1 MANEFKV
8 RKGLI
13 VHGSGST
20 ILDVRGSQGQLFSIT
35 DSLSGSLFGV
45 SDISGIPIL
54 EVFSDDTIKL
64 GTHGSE
70 AIIVSGSTATVS
82 GSFSGSFVGD
92 GSSLTGLSAGA
103 VSTFT
108 NGSNDRVLTATG
120 AAGINGESNLTFDGS
135 VLNIAGNLSFSGAAR
150 DILIIDNDATALE
163 VKEGSNLYMRFNT
176 ANGAENI
183 LLHKNTNFSGQVTMP
198 QTATTIGGSN
208 LGNATLLIGSTSAG
222 IGIDT
227 NEIVSVGDHLY
238 IGAAT
243 NDKNIIFRTDAT
255 SAVLTLDSSQDATFG
270 GDVTMPANSTLNFS
284 TDIDLVHSTN
294 VLLFKQGGSDRFR
307 ITGDVQVLGATDFT
321 IPQGRRIKFDGS
333 GHTYISEESDS
344 NLKVYVGGTERFN
357 FSGGTNF
364 SQQNLTVAGN
374 ITLTNNSFVA
384 SARKFTA
391 RDSNGVMLTADDAAS
406 GLSIADN
413 GNATFT
419 GDVKLAGTKKLFLT
433 DDGTSNFLQESSDNV
448 LDIVSAGVVG
458 LQLSGTNATM
468 RNVNFNGNITTET
481 DSTFNIG
488 TETKRFSNIYAD
500 SFSAAE
506 DSSFAGNITIQ
517 HANTPQLEIID
528 TTNDVELRLRAAN
541 NYVFIEADQDDNAA
555 STRMVFRVDNV
566 EMFRLTGTSVNS
578 YATNFSLHG
587 LNSSGNPVIN
597 MIANDSDLVSGDDL
611 GVINFKGNDV
621 GSSRTSGKII
631 VEADG
636 TWDATAMPTRLQIQL
651 GDTAGNINQVFKITN
666 DKKVS
671 LFGELNGVTDLYA
684 HRFFDS
690 QDDTYYLDPANSSTS
705 LKVEG
710 AIAMESNK
718 SVNWPGG
725 SIRAEGNIVK
735 ITATSHINPQN
746 IVSIT
751 SGGTAAPSGVNGLHL
766 MFDTSGNTAY
776 IVANQ
781 NGTSNRPLVLQASS
795 FTFNNG
801 ASTFNNNV
809 TVSGGNL
816 SITGDGS
823 NAATLTESA
832 TGDFTIAAVDDI
844 RLDAGG
850 NDIVLRGASSA
861 EFARLSNDGQHF
873 EIKNIT
879 ENKDILF
886 KGNDGNGTSGV
897 NITALKLDMSAA
909 GEGIFHNNIRVPGE
923 ITQAGSTVNS
933 IDLHDHGGYTWLRN
947 QQGQWSF
954 QSGTSGDDWT
964 QSWQIYVPNVG
975 SDGGNDTFV
984 ELGQRHTNDTTG
996 EFKGIKIV
1004 KRTGAGVVDGDFQA
1018 GSTTVSDL
1026 TVTGNLNITG
1036 DLNTTSVTDLDVTD
1050 KTITVGVGQT
1060 AGASGDSG
1068 LLVDGPTT
1076 KPSILWDQTNS
1087 EWDINYAINV
1097 ADQVKVTSANTATL
1111 VLRGDSG
1118 NSGDT
1123 GQLDSQI
1130 KFLHDDETHGILMEV
1145 KNYAGKQ
1152 SFEIKSLSGGTSS
1165 SRFLIHEDNYF
1176 NFSGNVDVTGSI
1188 KANIAS
1194 PATYFTGGSNNSNL
1208 LTIATNGG
1216 NEDKHTFNID
1226 SSSGEYEFDLGT
1238 ATKLHI
1244 NATTADFSTN
1254 VIAHTDLKVN
1264 APDDGGSPAMTARIN
1279 LHGYEGRGA
1288 GIKIRDSV
1296 NSASGASNR
1305 EWFVGSGYQQSGFN
1319 IGYAADGSQSSYV
1332 AQNKFALSTSGEAT
1346 FYGVLNI
1353 PSTIRHVDNTNTYF
1367 GFESD
1372 NNFSIYAANSHRV
1385 QINSTGGTLYGN
1397 YFVQGNFDVSGKIE
1411 IGDSHFIGDDSDD
1424 NLLISSSASENI
1436 IIDGA
1441 AAVILRDGGS
1451 TKFQTTSTGVKVTN
1465 TIQSTNELNLDSPGD
1480 ITIDAGGGDIIL
1492 SDDGVITGTISLN
1505 NEHLDIR
1512 SRISNR
1518 DIRFKGSDDGTEI
1531 TAMTIDMSAAGRVG
1545 IATASPTHQLHVNGS
1560 VKGNDF
1566 FGNLF
1571 SVGNE
1576 GKVVSTSTLGLQLQ
1590 ATAASKPIIFYTNV
1604 SGNTERMRISHDG
1617 KVGIGLDAPTST
1629 LHVSGTNDVVT
1640 IEGSGSTIFEV
1651 EGSQGQL
1658 FSVTDTLSGSL
1669 FSVSD
1674 ISGMPILEVDSAD
1687 RVTMGSFGSDT
1698 LVVTGSQVLV
1708 STSTLSTV
1716 SGVSLSVSGSIQLA
1730 NDSSFIYDNGGQN
1743 IIGVNGSTV
1752 TLGST
1757 GNTSV
1762 TLPYSTLQIGTING
1776 TNTDHD
1782 KFLVSHS
1789 GTVKFVSG
1797 SQLRSQI
1804 GAQAS
1809 GNYVN
1814 DGGGST
1820 NAIAVWSNGT
1830 TISGSNTFIMS
1841 GGHLSFAQGSTAISG
1856 SDSEL
1861 VLNSQADDIN
1871 VKIQGFGGTSYIL
1884 VGENNIGI
1892 NQNSPGTK
1900 LHIGDGGTGTVD
1912 AAYSLAIE
1920 GDGIDGVQIL
1930 SANNQEGRIVFG
1942 DAQDNDIG
1950 QIKYSHVSNT
1960 MTFRTN
1966 TSDRMFI
1973 NSVGHVGIGA
1983 SPGAKLDVE
1992 GGTLGSS
1999 DGDSTTAAIIRAG
2012 RQNIIFRD
2020 TRTAND
2026 SDWRNATF
2034 KIIAQIDSTNHQG
2047 IDFVNDNNYHEHI
2060 DIRTGNQVFHSR
2072 FTHDGKL
2079 GIGTNAPGHML
2090 EVRGT
2095 SDAISVGNDT
2105 NTQTYMRFANSRGF
2119 VGYTG
2124 ADMAIQGGSGKGL
2137 KFNVGNNSFNSGT
2150 AMIINS
2156 SGNVG
2161 IGTTSVTATSGITP
2175 KLQVVGGITHTRL
2188 RRKPDAFSNQ
2198 SVASGGID
2206 QMAKFV
2212 KFDLSDASSNDLT
2225 AVYTVLAEENSNT
2238 GAYARI
2244 LVRIRKASDSEEMAI
2259 ASVSILDISSNV
2271 SDFGGSSNTSTS
2283 PILGEDSFSLRIEGD
2298 NDIQLWI
2305 KKKAQFGLVQLFED
2319 SIVYEDNIEGDSTEN
2334 ATITYYTDASWQE
2347 PPAEGS
2353 GGTNTTYMA
2362 NTRMTHQ
2369 FAFFTN
2375 TTSTRYLSLYSGF
2388 LTGTESYNQRLVIP
2402 KPGRLVGMS
2411 IQANANRSN
2420 NTLRVFDADNPT
2432 SYTQITSFSFN
2443 VTANRNTW
2451 IPMNTGMHMNGTAG
2465 DHNAIVFAINCS
2477 SSTSTNWNAVAVFQL

>member
-45 SDISGIPIL
+45 SDISGIPIF

-82 GSFSGSFVGD
+82 GSFSGSYAGD
-92 GSSLTGLSAGA
+92 GSALTGLSSGA
-103 VSTFT
+103 VTTFT

-183 LLHKNTNFSGQVTMP
+183 LLHKNTSFSGQVTMP
-198 QTATTIGGSN
+198 QTATTIGGGN

-227 NEIVSVGDHLY
+227 NEIVSKGDHLY

-243 NDKNIIFRTDAT
+243 NDKNIIFRTDAS
-255 SAVLTLDSSQDATFG
+255 SAVLTLDSSQNAKFEGRVGIGVDPASGVELHVDGEIRVDSTSGVATRKIRSGYFSSTTDIAVQSGVSGSVLLQNGNNTVLTLSGSNQEAQFTGNVGSEGFLIGSSVLETYQDFNSKPVTANSGLFSIGGSGLAEGYSRNISIWTTTQGVYRSWVGTNLRFDGTNYKRAVNAQNNNWGNIAGMLFWGNSAATGKAIEFIIDPPENASGGGTDTTIGTSLPSAFTALTINNDLSATFAG
-270 GDVTMPANSTLNFS
+270 SVSST
-284 TDIDLVHSTN
+284 TLVPSSHI
-294 VLLFKQGGSDRFR
+294 F
-307 ITGDVQVLGATDFT
+307 LGAT
-321 IPQGRRIKFDGS
+321 KYLYFDG
-333 GHTYISEESDS
+333 GGNTHIRESSADT
-344 NLKVYVGGTERFN
+344 LQITTGGT
-357 FSGGTNF
+357 
-364 SQQNLTVAGN
+364 V
-374 ITLTNNSFVA
+374 
-384 SARKFTA
+384 TA
-391 RDSNGVMLTADDAAS
+391 E
-406 GLSIADN
+406 
-413 GNATFT
+413 F
-419 GDVKLAGTKKLFLT
+419 AGTGLT
-433 DDGTSNFLQESSDNV
+433 L
-448 LDIVSAGVVG
+448 
-458 LQLSGTNATM
+458 
-468 RNVNFNGNITTET
+468 RNTIFNGNISTAT
-481 DSTFNIG
+481 DSTFDIG
-488 TETKRFSNIYAD
+488 TSTARFANVYAD
-500 SFSAAE
+500 SFNASAG
-506 DSSFAGNITIQ
+506 SSFAGNVTIQ

-528 TTNDVELRLRAAN
+528 TTNDVELRFRAAN

-578 YATNFSLHG
+578 YATNFNLHG
-587 LNSSGNPVIN
+587 LNNSGNPVIN
-597 MIANDSDLVSGDDL
+597 MIANDSDLVAGDDL

-636 TWDATAMPTRLQIQL
+636 AWDATAMPTRLQIQL

-671 LFGELNGVTDLYA
+671 LSGELNGVTDLYA

-690 QDDTYYLDPANSSTS
+690 QDSTYYLDPANTSTS
-705 LKVEG
+705 LKVAG
-710 AIAMESNK
+710 VIAMESNK
-718 SVNWPGG
+718 SVSWSGG

-781 NGTSNRPLVLQASS
+781 NGTSNRPLVLQASA

-801 ASTFNNNV
+801 ASTFNSNV

-909 GEGIFHNNIRVPGE
+909 GEGIFHNNIRVPGQ
-923 ITQAGSTVNS
+923 ITQAGSEINS
-933 IDLHDHGGYTWLRN
+933 IDLVDHGGYAWFRN
-947 QQGQWSF
+947 SNNRWVFQG
-954 QSGTSGDDWT
+954 GTGGDDWT
-964 QSWQIYVPNVG
+964 QSFHLRLESVG
-975 SDGGNDTFV
+975 SGFNDKWAL
-984 ELGQRHTNDTTG
+984 LGQQQNNGSSGGKYRG
-996 EFKGIKIV
+996 VRIV
-1004 KRTGAGVVDGDFQA
+1004 KSTGSSTVVDGDFQA

-1060 AGASGDSG
+1060 AAASGESG

-1076 KPSILWDQTNS
+1076 KPSILWDQNNTQ
-1087 EWDINYAINV
+1087 WDINYAINV

-1111 VLRGDSG
+1111 ILRGDSG

-1123 GQLDSQI
+1123 GQLDSTI
-1130 KFLHDDETHGILMEV
+1130 KMLHDDGTHGILMET

-1152 SFEIKSLSGGTSS
+1152 SFEIKSLSAGTTS

-1216 NEDKHTFNID
+1216 NEDKHTFNIN
-1226 SSSGEYEFDLGT
+1226 STSGEYEFDLGT
-1238 ATKLHI
+1238 VTKLHI
-1244 NATTADFSTN
+1244 NETTADFSTN
-1254 VIAHTDLKVN
+1254 VIADTDLKVN
-1264 APDDGGSPAMTARIN
+1264 APDDGGAPAMTARIN

-1332 AQNKFALSTSGEAT
+1332 AQNKFALSTNGEAT
-1346 FYGVLNI
+1346 FYGALNI
-1353 PSTIRHVDNTNTYF
+1353 PNFIRHVDDSDTYF
-1367 GFESD
+1367 GFGLD
-1372 NNFSIYAANSHRV
+1372 DQFSIYAAGNHKV
-1385 QINSTGGTLYGN
+1385 QIHSAGGNLYGN

-1411 IGDSHFIGDDSDD
+1411 VGDSHFIGDDADD

-1436 IIDGA
+1436 IINGA
-1441 AAVILRDGGS
+1441 GRVILQDGGAS
-1451 TKFQTTSTGVKVTN
+1451 KFETTSTGVKVTN

-1545 IATASPTHQLHVNGS
+1545 IGTSTPAEKLHVYNAGTS
-1560 VKGNDF
+1560 MIRVD
-1566 FGNLF
+1566 
-1571 SVGNE
+1571 SD
-1576 GKVVSTSTLGLQLQ
+1576 STSPYKAGIEFIRSNVNGGRIYNDGGAVQVKIESDFGYDASNPTRGGFMFKTAPVSSGTLVD
-1590 ATAASKPIIFYTNV
+1590 AV
-1604 SGNTERMRISHDG
+1604 RIDARG
-1617 KVGIGLDAPTST
+1617 FVGIGLVTPTST

-1743 IIGVNGSTV
+1743 IIGVNGTTV

-1814 DGGGST
+1814 DGGGSA

-1830 TISGSNTFIMS
+1830 TISGSSNFIMS
-1841 GGHLSFAQGSTAISG
+1841 GGHLSFAGGATCISG
-1856 SDSEL
+1856 SDTEL
-1861 VLNSQADDIN
+1861 VLNSQGDDIN
-1871 VKIQGFGGTSYIL
+1871 VKIQGFGDTSYIF

-1892 NQNSPGTK
+1892 NQNSPSTK

-1942 DAQDNDIG
+1942 DAEDNDIG
-1950 QIKYSHVSNT
+1950 QIKYDHSANQ
-1960 MTFRTN
+1960 MKFRTN
-1966 TSDRMFI
+1966 
-1973 NSVGHVGIGA
+1973 
-1983 SPGAKLDVE
+1983 
-1992 GGTLGSS
+1992 GGDHL
-1999 DGDSTTAAIIRAG
+1999 
-2012 RQNIIFRD
+2012 F
-2020 TRTAND
+2020 
-2026 SDWRNATF
+2026 
-2034 KIIAQIDSTNHQG
+2034 
-2047 IDFVNDNNYHEHI
+2047 
-2060 DIRTGNQVFHSR
+2060 
-2072 FTHDGKL
+2072 
-2079 GIGTNAPGHML
+2079 
-2090 EVRGT
+2090 
-2095 SDAISVGNDT
+2095 
-2105 NTQTYMRFANSRGF
+2105 
-2119 VGYTG
+2119 
-2124 ADMAIQGGSGKGL
+2124 
-2137 KFNVGNNSFNSGT
+2137 
-2150 AMIINS
+2150 INS

-2161 IGTTSVTATSGITP
+2161 IGGTPGAKLDVNAGATNTVALFESTDDKAFIRLKDNDTDNYLITKDNQFFIGNGSGDYTKFNVNTSTGNVAIGASFVVPTSGITP

-2188 RRKPDAFSNQ
+2188 RRKPDAYSNQ
-2198 SVASGGID
+2198 TVASGGID
-2206 QMAKFV
+2206 HAAKFV
-2212 KFDLSDASSNDLT
+2212 KFDVSDASSNDLT

-2244 LVRIRKASDSEEMAI
+2244 LVRIRKTTDSEEMGI
-2259 ASVSILDISSNV
+2259 ASVSILDMSSNV

-2283 PILGEDSFSLRIEGD
+2283 PILAEDSFILRVEGD

-2319 SIVYEDNIEGDSTEN
+2319 SIVYEDNIEGDTTEN

-2353 GGTNTTYMA
+2353 GGSCITYMA

-2388 LTGTESYNQRLVIP
+2388 LSGVASYNQRLVIP

-2411 IQANANRSN
+2411 IQANASRSN

-2432 SYTQITSFSFN
+2432 SYSQITSFSFN

-2451 IPMNTGMHMNGTAG
+2451 IPMNVGMHMNGTSG
-2465 DHNAIVFAINCS
+2465 DDNAIVFGINCS